1 MSFKNDPLQ
10 TVADVATA
18 KAIPSDERLKEVY
31 NIICGNL
38 VGDDIRDVM
47 DELANRGFANQLKNE
62 LRKNNKVVMME
73 HENNTDL
80 SLVVDTSKLV
90 LQSLPDKDYW
100 EIVPGKTFAGG
111 RKSKK
116 TAQLQETSQV

>member
-1 MSFKNDPLQ
+1 
-10 TVADVATA
+10 
-18 KAIPSDERLKEVY
+18 
-31 NIICGNL
+31 
-38 VGDDIRDVM
+38 
-47 DELANRGFANQLKNE
+47 
-62 LRKNNKVVMME
+62 MME
-73 HENNTDL
+73 LDNNTDL

-116 TAQLQETSQV
+116 QRNLKKQHKSKKHRK